1 MKKTP
6 PKGVVNYVIYDK
18 VNYIIPSATREAP
31 LFERLLACIAPA
43 GAYHRVF
50 DAPLAL

>member
-18 VNYIIPSATREAP
+18 VNYIIPFIEY
-31 LFERLLACIAPA
+31 LLK
-43 GAYHRVF
+43 
-50 DAPLAL
+50 

>member
-18 VNYIIPSATREAP
+18 VNYIIPS
-31 LFERLLACIAPA
+31 
-43 GAYHRVF
+43 HRVF